1 MQFVLAHRAAA
12 QSKICCF
19 PSVSLLGTS
28 AVPLPGSPLVYVS
41 PSLIQVYFEEKSYHV
56 LPYGSSWTED
66 GTRIAVHVDMN
77 LRTCSFEVNGQH
89 FGQAFYDLPAE
100 VYPAVSMRDGGRI
113 KFAACLQAQ

>member
-1 MQFVLAHRAAA
+1 M
-12 QSKICCF
+12 
-19 PSVSLLGTS
+19 SLLGTL
-28 AVPLPGSPLVYVS
+28 AVPVPDSPLVYASHPCV
-41 PSLIQVYFEEKSYHV
+41 QVYFEEQSYHV

-66 GTRIAVHVDMN
+66 STRIAVHVDMN
-77 LRTCSFEVNGQH
+77 LRTCSFEVDGQH